1 MTRGLRTREI
11 RGSCSVLVALALAA
25 CNGGDGGSGEPPAM
39 GDASGPNDTGSLG
52 PPPPPY
58 TVTITTTAPPEQ
70 EEDELL
76 LSPAQTDIHVFVAN
90 PDRNTVSRVN
100 VFTLEVA
107 TTATGADPRLVLTT
121 ADFTKAVVLNRG
133 DDSMTV
139 LDAETL
145 VSSTI
150 PVREGFNDMVLSP
163 DGAIAVAW
171 HDSADV
177 REDDPPDEGLQ
188 SFNEVSFVDLITLEH
203 FPMAVGFDP
212 HGVVFT
218 PDARLAAVVADA
230 YVAVV
235 DLTVR
240 PLAPHL
246 IELTP
251 GVVDPPEAEELI
263 LSPDGSF
270 AWVRQFG
277 ATELLVVDLDLGAVT
292 SVAAGG
298 NPTDLDLSPD
308 GAYAVAV
315 ARDAEELWVYD
326 ADDPG
331 APPRIVSLPPSGYG
345 SLTFAPGGA
354 LAILYTT
361 ATPLEQFGV
370 WDLAT
375 DTVDERSVVKPIG
388 SVAVDPTGQTVLVFH
403 TLDDGDRT
411 EPLFAGSW
419 ALTLVALSDYR
430 SNPLLLP
437 AEPLGFAHSLSG
449 DKGYFAMFDQPYLE
463 VLDYRTLLHEQ
474 ITLGSLPSFVGVLP
488 DMAPDDG
495 DEPPAWVSQEHPLG
509 RISFYDADDAS
520 VETLTGFEL
529 NSGIEE

>member
-1 MTRGLRTREI
+1 MRLVRSSG
-11 RGSCSVLVALALAA
+11 GFLVAATLVA
-25 CNGGDGGSGEPPAM
+25 CNGGDGASGSTATDQPFA
-39 GDASGPNDTGSLG
+39 GPNDTGAPE
-52 PPPPPY
+52 PPPPPD
-58 TVTITTTAPPEQ
+58 TTATNTTAPPEQ
-70 EEDELL
+70 EEDLL
-76 LSPAQTDIHVFVAN
+76 LSPAQTDIYVFVAN

-100 VFTLEVA
+100 VVTLQVD
-107 TTATGADPRLVLTT
+107 TTATGSDPRLVLTT

-133 DDSMTV
+133 DDSVTV

-145 VSSTI
+145 VASTV

-163 DGAIAVAW
+163 DGALAVAW
-171 HDSADV
+171 HDTADE

-188 SFNEVSFVDLITLEH
+188 SFNEVSFVDLQTLEH
-203 FPMAVGFDP
+203 YPMAVGFDP
-212 HGVVFT
+212 HDVVFT

-230 YVAVV
+230 YVAIV

-240 PLAPHL
+240 PLAPRL

-277 ATELLVVDLDLGAVT
+277 ATELLVVDLDQGSIT
-292 SVAAGG
+292 TVAAGG

-315 ARDAEELWVYD
+315 ARDAEQLWVYD
-326 ADDPG
+326 AANPG
-331 APPRIVSLPPSGYG
+331 FPPQVVPLPPSGYG
-345 SLTFAPGGA
+345 SLTFSPDGKK
-354 LAILYTT
+354 AIVFTT
-361 ATPLEQFGV
+361 AIPLEQFGV
-370 WDLAT
+370 WELAT
-375 DTVDERSVVKPIG
+375 DTVVERSVVKPIS
-388 SVAVDPTGQTVLVFH
+388 SVAVDPTGQTLLVFH
-403 TLDDGDRT
+403 TLEDGDRT
-411 EPLFAGSW
+411 EPLFAGSY
-419 ALTLVALSDYR
+419 ALTLVALADYR

-463 VLDYRTLLHEQ
+463 VLDYTTLLHDQ

-488 DMAPDDG
+488 DLAPDDG

-529 NSGIEE
+529 NSGVEED